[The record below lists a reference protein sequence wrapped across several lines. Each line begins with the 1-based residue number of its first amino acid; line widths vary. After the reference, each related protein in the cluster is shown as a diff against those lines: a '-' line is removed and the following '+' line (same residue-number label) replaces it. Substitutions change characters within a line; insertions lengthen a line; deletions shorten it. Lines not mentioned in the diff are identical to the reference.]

1 MIGGL
6 DMGILDV
13 DKYLICVFALL
24 ERLLSELQ
32 IDGNFLFVMK
42 RPLLLS

>member
-1 MIGGL
+1 MIGGGL

-24 ERLLSELQ
+24 ERLLS
-32 IDGNFLFVMK
+32 
-42 RPLLLS
+42 